1 MGLAFFGLDL
11 SRFYIQFSSQNIEG
25 LVYNSQGVKELPT
38 FGGLSMQN
46 ASARPMGIGRLLDRS
61 FQLYRKHFVVL
72 TFIMLILYG
81 PYYLLQH
88 LLTFQ
93 ETATTSGSFIE
104 QIRSGGSLQD
114 MFGPN
119 SSFLQNDPTLHGEG
133 YIGKILILVLVLTPI
148 LILGLMPASI
158 ASVVHLVKAS
168 FYGEETPGL
177 GQLLKKAFSRFWPMA
192 GSTFLFGLIMFGFY
206 LGMAILAI
214 IFAVIFAVGGSF
226 SSTVGGFGGGAL
238 AFAIVFFVIIGLGA
252 LFTFAYFMIRWSY
265 YLPYVAL
272 GEESIG
278 IGRSWGLTRKSFWR
292 LFGMYIVLTLIL
304 YLFLAVVQLVI
315 AATLGLGLGAQLLQ
329 SLISILVMS
338 LWFLPYAVSFFD
350 LRVRNEGLGLQSLI
364 DSTILDASADYL
376 PIDLDKKNEL

>member
-1 MGLAFFGLDL
+1 
-11 SRFYIQFSSQNIEG
+11 
-25 LVYNSQGVKELPT
+25 
-38 FGGLSMQN
+38 MQN

-81 PYYLLQH
+81 PFYLLEQ

-93 ETATTSGSFIE
+93 ETATTSGSIIE
-104 QIRSGGSLQD
+104 QIRNGGSLQD

-119 SSFLQNDPTLHGEG
+119 SAFLQNDPTLHGKG
-133 YIGKILILVLVLTPI
+133 YVWKMLILALVLTPI
-148 LILGLMPASI
+148 MILGLMPASI

-168 FYGEETPGL
+168 FYGEETPRL
-177 GQLLKKAFSRFWPMA
+177 GQLLKKSFSRFWPMA
-192 GSTFLFGLIMFGFY
+192 GSTFVFGLIMVGFY
-206 LGMAILAI
+206 FGMAIIAI

-238 AFAIVFFVIIGLGA
+238 AFVIVFFVIIGLGA

-278 IGRSWGLTRKSFWR
+278 IGRSWGLSRKSFWR
-292 LFGMYIVLTLIL
+292 LFGMYVVLTLIL
-304 YLFLAVVQLVI
+304 YLFLAVVQIVI
-315 AATLGLGLGAQLLQ
+315 AAAFGVGLGAQLLQ
-329 SLISILVMS
+329 SLASILVMS
-338 LWFLPYAVSFFD
+338 LWFLPYVVSFFD

-364 DSTILDASADYL
+364 DSTIPDSSVNYL

>member
-1 MGLAFFGLDL
+1 M
-11 SRFYIQFSSQNIEG
+11 
-25 LVYNSQGVKELPT
+25 YNSQGVKELPT
-38 FGGLSMQN
+38 FGGLWLTMQN

-61 FQLYRKHFVVL
+61 FQLYRKHFIVL

-81 PYYLLQH
+81 PFYLLQH

-93 ETATTSGSFIE
+93 ETAVTSGSFIE
-104 QIRSGGSLQD
+104 QIRNGGSLQD

-119 SSFLQNDPTLHGEG
+119 STFLQNDPALRDEG
-133 YIGKILILVLVLTPI
+133 YVWKMLVFVLVLVPI
-148 LILGLMPASI
+148 MFLGLMPASI

-168 FYGEETPGL
+168 FDGKETPSL
-177 GQLLKKAFSRFWPMA
+177 GQLLKKSFTRFWPMA

-206 LGMAILAI
+206 FGIALIMIV
-214 IFAVIFAVGGSF
+214 FAVIFAVGGSF
-226 SSTVGGFGGGAL
+226 SSSVGGFGGGAL
-238 AFAIVFFVIIGLGA
+238 AFTIVFFAILGLGA

-278 IGRSWGLTRKSFWR
+278 LGRSWSLSRKSFWR
-292 LFGMYIVLTLIL
+292 LFGMYIVLSIIL

-315 AATLGLGLGAQLLQ
+315 AAIFGLGLGAQLLQ

-338 LWFLPYAVSFFD
+338 LWFLPYVVSFFD
-350 LRVRNEGLGLQSLI
+350 QRVRNEGLGLESMI
-364 DSTILDASADYL
+364 DSTISDASTPYL